1 MEERYFSLLDD
12 ASPIVRKSIAEALAS
27 AVDAPHAIVLALA
40 NDQSAISS
48 IVLGRSPVLPDAELI
63 DCAAVADAS
72 FGARVND
79 AVLRVLRAKASRGL
93 ITCA

>member
-1 MEERYFSLLDD
+1 M
-12 ASPIVRKSIAEALAS
+12 ASPVVMARSKTIPPAVAMAS
-27 AVDAPHAIVLALA
+27 AITAL
-40 NDQSAISS
+40 
-48 IVLGRSPVLPDAELI
+48 
-63 DCAAVADAS
+63 AVADAS